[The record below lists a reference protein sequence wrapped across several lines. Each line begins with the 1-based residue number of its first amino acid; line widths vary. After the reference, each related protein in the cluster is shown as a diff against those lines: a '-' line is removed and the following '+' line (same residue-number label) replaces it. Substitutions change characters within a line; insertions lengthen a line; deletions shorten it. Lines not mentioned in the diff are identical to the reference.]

1 MINLENINKYR
12 VKNGLWVSK
21 DTDDFGLFFIKYK
34 SSQIPLK
41 VLSSGWKGDEWY
53 HVSVSL
59 PNRCPTW
66 EEMCFIKELFFG
78 DNVAIQFHPKKK
90 DYVNNHP
97 YCLHLWC
104 NMKEEIKTP
113 NSNLV
118 GIL

>member
-1 MINLENINKYR
+1 MINLENINKFR
-12 VKNGLWVSK
+12 VKNGAWISS
-21 DTDDFGLFFIKYK
+21 DSDDFGLFFIKFK

-41 VLSSGWKGDEWY
+41 VLSSGWKDQEWY

-78 DNVAIQFHPKKK
+78 DHVAIQFHPKKK

-97 YCLHLWC
+97 YCLHLWA
-104 NMKEEIKTP
+104 NMKDEIKTP
-113 NSNLV
+113 HHSLV